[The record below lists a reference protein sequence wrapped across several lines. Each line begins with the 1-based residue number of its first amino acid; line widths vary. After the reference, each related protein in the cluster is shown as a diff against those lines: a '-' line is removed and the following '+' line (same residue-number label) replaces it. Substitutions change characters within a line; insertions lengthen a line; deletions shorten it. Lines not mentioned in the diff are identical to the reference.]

1 MPLKANHQEA
11 RIGVLYITENRNLK
25 VDIGNTIDL
34 FVYVIPSSEITLT
47 AGIDFMAY
55 ALSTSFAGKRLQ
67 IDAVD
72 GFFGGNI
79 SFRKESDDGNILAR
93 FRIIHNSAHLVD
105 GHWDSNNSKW
115 IDDYEPIPFTKDFG
129 EIVFAHELNLNFIFF
144 KYYGGLSY
152 ASLVRPS
159 SLKRWNY
166 LTGAELSFKNL
177 FGKFFDKD
185 EYLFTAFHMGINGEE
200 VYSGSY
206 QVMSGVKFGKWNGKG
221 LILYAAYYNGFDVF
235 NSYYQRRVKRF
246 GIGFSVDFF

>member
-11 RIGVLYITENRNLK
+11 RIGVWYITENRNLK
-25 VDIGNTIDL
+25 VDIGNTIDIAKL
-34 FVYVIPSSEITLT
+34 AMPASNSVFSI
-47 AGIDFMAY
+47 GIDFMAY

-79 SFRKESDDGNILAR
+79 SFRTQLAADNILAR

-115 IDDYEPIPFTKDFG
+115 IDDYEPVPFTKDFG
-129 EIVFAHELNLNFIFF
+129 EIVLAHELKREFIFI

-166 LTGAELSFKNL
+166 LTGAEIAFENL

-185 EYLFTAFHMGINGEE
+185 EYLFAAFHMGVNGEE

-206 QVMSGVKFGKWNGKG
+206 QVMSGFKFGEWNGKG
-221 LILYAAYYNGFDVF
+221 LILYASYYNGFDVF